1 MGDIV
6 NTLQE
11 LNVADDNFV
20 YLNYVD
26 RASVWHITDDHVESA
41 LSETSTADILAGALA
56 TPGVTVLSR
65 YDEDILVNIRDNG
78 LLEDYDRDG
87 DFEGYLA
94 GVIRQE
100 AYELDLLSISV
111 ERHDHK
117 RGTCEVASNIK
128 VTAAD
133 LRGLDYPDAFVSGW
147 EVAVQTAAGTLTLS

>member
-78 LLEDYDRDG
+78 LLEDYDREG

-133 LRGLDYPDAFVSGW
+133 LRGLDNPDAFTRGW